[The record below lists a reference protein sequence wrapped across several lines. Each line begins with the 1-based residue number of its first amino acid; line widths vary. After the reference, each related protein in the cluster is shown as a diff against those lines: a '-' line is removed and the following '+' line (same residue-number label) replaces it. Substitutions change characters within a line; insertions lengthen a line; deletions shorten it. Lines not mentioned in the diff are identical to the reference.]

1 MKTAEFAGFAPETF
15 DFLWGIRLN
24 NNRDWFLSHKG
35 DYQTYLYEP
44 MKALGA
50 ALYEPFAGTPGMV
63 CKVSRIYRDMRMPQ
77 PNGPY
82 KESLWIS
89 LRQDAFYWGEHP
101 CLYFE
106 IRPEQANYGFVDWR
120 PAPAVLERY
129 RRDLAENPGRFP
141 EILRR
146 CEDATGM
153 TLSGEEYK
161 KRKPCVNP
169 ALEPFMNRK
178 SFLLEQPVAP
188 GPELFTPELAARV
201 AQDLKSLL
209 PLYNYFLS
217 LE

>member
-1 MKTAEFAGFAPETF
+1 MKVNEFTGFAPETF

-24 NNRDWFLSHKG
+24 NDRDWFLAHKE
-35 DYQTYLYEP
+35 DYQRWLYEP

-50 ALYEPFAGTPGMV
+50 ALYEPFSDQPGMA

-89 LRQDAFYWGEHP
+89 LRPDAFYWGEHP

-106 IRPEQANYGFVDWR
+106 IRPEEASYGFVDWR
-120 PAPAVLERY
+120 PAPAVLDRY
-129 RRDLAENPGRFP
+129 RKDLAADPGRFP
-141 EILRR
+141 ALLRQ
-146 CEDATGM
+146 CEESTGM
-153 TLSGEEYK
+153 RLEGEEYK
-161 KRKPCVNP
+161 KRKPCEDP
-169 ALEPFMNRK
+169 ALEPFMSRK
-178 SFLLEQPVAP
+178 SFILSRSVAP
-188 GPELFTPELAARV
+188 GPELFTPDLAERV
-201 AQDLKSLL
+201 SCDLRALL